1 MRRLLVLL
9 GMIFLLPVVMV
20 AAQESTTT
28 PLSPQQLNDLATQV
42 SQNADR
48 ADRAMQDAQRYAQE
62 ASDEVSKHMD
72 TANNLLGL
80 FQNVTAIAGVI
91 IPLLALLAAVSTL
104 GRLNSAQ
111 NELKEARE
119 RFEKEMNEKQA
130 ELTIV
135 RQELEK
141 SAEVQRETA
150 AKANVALSLL
160 SLGERQYKSQD
171 FTGAIDTYQRALSFD
186 PQSLITHYR
195 LGYVYTQ
202 SGNLE
207 KAQYHL
213 AQALEIDPSFPL
225 ALAALGYVHRRIGE
239 KMPVGIDRD
248 MMLNKAERYLLD
260 GLTISP
266 KLVDDDGESWWG
278 SLGGLYRRRGQL
290 DEAINAY
297 EQAASVT
304 PQSSYAF
311 SNLALL
317 YVQKQNV
324 DAMMKTYRRVEQLA
338 AGEVQA
344 DVDNYWAYADLLT
357 ARLAL
362 GKIEQARETL
372 TSVLEV
378 APKEGPYVFESLL
391 DTLRRLRQALGMDK
405 SQHVQEAIDQI
416 EAHVATRKGTQTPN
430 K

>member
-1 MRRLLVLL
+1 MRRLFILILVLL
-9 GMIFLLPVVMV
+9 LPVLTVV
-20 AAQESTTT
+20 AQETT
-28 PLSPQQLNDLATQV
+28 PVPQSAQQLNDLATQV
-42 SQNADR
+42 AQYADR
-48 ADRAMQDAQRYAQE
+48 AERAMQDAQRYAQD

-80 FQNVTAIAGVI
+80 FQNVTAVAGVI

-111 NELKEARE
+111 NELKEARD
-119 RFEKEMNEKQA
+119 RFEKEMSEKQA
-130 ELTIV
+130 ELTNV
-135 RQELEK
+135 RRELER
-141 SAEVQRETA
+141 SAELQRETA
-150 AKANVALSLL
+150 AKANVAMSLIN
-160 SLGERQYKSQD
+160 LGERQYKSQD
-171 FTGAIDTYQRALSFD
+171 FTGAIDTYQRALGFD
-186 PQSLITHYR
+186 PHSLITHYR

-213 AQALEIDPSFPL
+213 AQALEIDPTFPL
-225 ALAALGYVHRRIGE
+225 ALAALGYVYRRIGE
-239 KMPVGIDRD
+239 KMPIGIERD
-248 MMLNKAERYLLD
+248 TMLNKAERYLLE

-278 SLGGLYRRRGQL
+278 SLGGLYRRRGQV

-317 YVQKQNV
+317 YVQKQNY

-362 GKIEQARETL
+362 GKVEQARETL
-372 TSVLEV
+372 ISVLEV

-405 SQHVQEAIDQI
+405 SQHVQDAIDQI
-416 EAHVATRKGTQTPN
+416 EAHVARRAQAAR
-430 K
+430 